1 MFLCI
6 VTRLG
11 NKSMRFCHKD
21 RGKGKENNVKE
32 KAKLNVSLALQ
43 WLNILMLKYDKRYTI
58 LQ

>member
-1 MFLCI
+1 
-6 VTRLG
+6 
-11 NKSMRFCHKD
+11 MRFCHKD

-32 KAKLNVSLALQ
+32 KAKLNVSALQ

>member
-1 MFLCI
+1 
-6 VTRLG
+6 
-11 NKSMRFCHKD
+11 MRFCHKD